1 MRLFCILMI
10 VAGSAYSAEP
20 SKGWK
25 TLFDGK
31 SMNGW
36 EQHGAGDW
44 IVKDG
49 ALTCQ
54 GTAPSWLGT
63 TESFGNYT
71 LKLEFKGSADVNS
84 GIFLRSEKEGQPHL
98 TGYELQIWDHQPAGF
113 NTGSLVGSAKASAT
127 NVMGDKWNQYEI
139 TANGDHFVIVLNG
152 KTVLDAHD
160 GKHSTG
166 VIGFQCQKNNPIQF
180 RNIKLLASG
189 TAR

>member
-1 MRLFCILMI
+1 MI
-10 VAGSAYSAEP
+10 VTGSAYGAEP

-44 IVKDG
+44 IVKEG

-84 GIFLRSEKEGQPHL
+84 GIFLRSEKEGQPHV

-127 NVMGDKWNQYEI
+127 NVIGDKWNQYEI
-139 TANGDHFVIVLNG
+139 TANGDRFVIVLNG

-160 GKHSTG
+160 GKHSAG